1 METSKELQIS
11 VCMQYFDSLFDY
23 VNKVPYVDWENR
35 TSQQKPFFFPIVF
48 YKVDIA

>member
-23 VNKVPYVDWENR
+23 VNKVPYVDWAKKNLS
-35 TSQQKPFFFPIVF
+35 TKTFFFPIVF